1 MKNVRDCSPAKKGT
15 PVLKI
20 VQNAPVAGNTLSI
33 LDDLV
38 AALEIEIETYIQ
50 SHIAEVD
57 DDGHRLVVRNG
68 SSPARSIKTG
78 AGSLDVEQPRVNDR
92 RIDPDTGE
100 RQEFSSAST
109 SRRDDPCLLFPID
122 TSDVS
127 SPVAVFDSPHPSP
140 IGQ

>member
-1 MKNVRDCSPAKKGT
+1 M
-15 PVLKI
+15 
-20 VQNAPVAGNTLSI
+20 
-33 LDDLV
+33 LV